1 MAKFSFYLNN
11 HPTGSLVTI
20 GDILQPIAAGLAE
33 AGHSVQYENRFFYN
47 RPIVNLIVE
56 FFADDVFV
64 ESLLERKRS
73 LGPDFVFG
81 VLVTEDIADPSVM
94 DNPSFPNRREN
105 LRRVL
110 EVADFVWSLVP
121 IGDYTRFVP
130 EPARV
135 AFLRLG
141 YVHALAEK
149 RRPGGQDID
158 VLLYGLIVPR
168 RDQAMAGLAKRGW
181 TVRSTL
187 GVMPDYIRI
196 DMLRRSRIVLDIRRA
211 EWVRFNSPSRIVAAL
226 HAGVAVVSERVDAG
240 ELDYLFAYADV
251 HPYEELIDACDRQ
264 LKGDPLA
271 FGMDAQR
278 RFRLEAPMRAFLK
291 APLAAAGLSG

>member
-11 HPTGSLVTI
+11 HPSGSLVTI
-20 GDILQPIAAGLAE
+20 GDILQPIAAGLVE
-33 AGHSVQYENRFFYN
+33 AGHSIQYENRFFYN
-47 RPIVNLIVE
+47 RPVVNLIVE
-56 FFADDVFV
+56 FFVDSVFV

-81 VLVTEDIADPSVM
+81 VLVTEDIEDRAVM
-94 DNPSFPNRREN
+94 DNPSFPGRLEN

-121 IGDYTRFVP
+121 VGAYARFVSD
-130 EPARV
+130 PARV

-149 RRPGGQDID
+149 RRSGGQDID
-158 VLLYGLIVPR
+158 VLIYGLIVPR
-168 RDQAMAGLAKRGW
+168 RDQAMAELAKRGW

-196 DMLRRSRIVLDIRRA
+196 DMLRRAKLVLDIRRA

-226 HAGVAVVSERVDAG
+226 HAGVAVASERLDAG
-240 ELDYLFAYADV
+240 DLDYLFAFTDA
-251 HPYEELIDACDRQ
+251 HHYEELIEACDRR
-264 LKGDPLA
+264 LKDDPIG
-271 FGMDAQR
+271 FGIDAQR

-291 APLAAAGLSG
+291 APLAVAGLSG

>member
-1 MAKFSFYLNN
+1 MAKFSFYLSN
-11 HPTGSLVTI
+11 HPSGSLVTI
-20 GDILQPIAAGLAE
+20 GDILQPIAGGLVE

-47 RPIVNLIVE
+47 RPVVNVVVE

-64 ESLLERKRS
+64 DSLLERKRS
-73 LGPDFVFG
+73 LGPDFIFG
-81 VLVTEDIADPSVM
+81 VLVTEDIDDPSVM

-121 IGDYTRFVP
+121 VEGYTRFVP
-130 EPARV
+130 DPARV

-158 VLLYGLIVPR
+158 VLVYGLIVPR
-168 RDQAMAGLAKRGW
+168 RDQAMAELARRGW

-196 DMLRRSRIVLDIRRA
+196 DMLRRSKIVLDIRRA
-211 EWVRFNSPSRIVAAL
+211 EWVRFSSPSRIVAAL
-226 HAGVAVVSERVDAG
+226 HAGVAVASEHLDTG
-240 ELDYLFAYADV
+240 DLDYLFAYTDAYL
-251 HPYEELIDACDRQ
+251 YEKLIDACDRR
-264 LKGDPLA
+264 LKDDPIG
-271 FGMDAQR
+271 FGIDAQR
-278 RFRLEAPMRAFLK
+278 RFRLGSPMRAFLK
-291 APLAAAGLSG
+291 SPLAVAGLSE